1 MPNLPLYLQLKNLCV
16 SSSLAQMVMFSL
28 SVKANLPNGVIFKEL
43 LVLEFVIVQKFV
55 SEEAKKVKRN
65 AEALRSRI
73 CLSTRVPWINKEK
86 GDWNQPKNRETKILI
101 FIGWIIV
108 QKNIYRLRDLFKGL
122 VKLDRQKNIF

>member
-55 SEEAKKVKRN
+55 SEEAKKVKRD

-73 CLSTRVPWINKEK
+73 CLSTRVP
-86 GDWNQPKNRETKILI
+86 
-101 FIGWIIV
+101 
-108 QKNIYRLRDLFKGL
+108 
-122 VKLDRQKNIF
+122 